1 MCCELLAV
9 WQPPCPGPSWTEIPS
24 TSLSEKDWSLGG
36 QHRLRRGRCG
46 LWGNRPP
53 NAAQQ
58 VSALPARR
66 AGSGWGHGGAAC
78 QGGGWQHAQAKGL
91 RRCPA
96 GQGVVPFE
104 ATSHIPLRGW
114 RGGGASGRW
123 EEVGVSTGPG
133 RSVQG
138 PGPRERPPCAD
149 SPRGSGARGRWP
161 GLWVLPAAQA
171 PSSVSRSLWAPTA
184 EVPRA

>member
-1 MCCELLAV
+1 M

-24 TSLSEKDWSLGG
+24 TSLSEKDWSLDG
-36 QHRLRRGRCG
+36 QHRLRRGQCG

-58 VSALPARR
+58 VSALLARR

-138 PGPRERPPCAD
+138 PGPRERPPCAE
-149 SPRGSGARGRWP
+149 SPRGSGARGRWL
-161 GLWVLPAAQA
+161 GLRVLPAAQA